1 MALQRRPVFL
11 VLLLGLLALIGL
23 GVTTNRT
30 RRNPELVYSVA
41 AVQSG
46 LTHDPAAWANRI
58 LLVRGEAV
66 AIDCT
71 MAPAMVLCGSPRFGL
86 RDSDPA
92 ARREQLDLTWAG
104 GTSLLSFLRRVPLL
118 GAMVPAPQVIRWDA
132 PAVYRVQLRI
142 ERPCSDACGEAVLL
156 DAAAGVAPG
165 P

>member
-1 MALQRRPVFL
+1 MAMQRRLVFR

-30 RRNPELVYSVA
+30 RRNPEPVYTVA

-46 LTHDPAAWANRI
+46 LTHDPAAWENRI

-66 AIDCT
+66 AIGCT
-71 MAPAMVLCGSPRFGL
+71 MAPAVVLCSSPRFGL
-86 RDSDPA
+86 RDPDPA
-92 ARREQLDLTWAG
+92 ATRKQLDLTWADC
-104 GTSLLSFLRRVPLL
+104 TPLLSFLRHMPLL
-118 GAMVPAPQVIRWDA
+118 GTMVPAPQVIRWDA

-142 ERPCSDACGEAVLL
+142 ERPCSVACGEAVLL
-156 DAAAGVAPG
+156 DAAGVAPR